1 MSLETISHVKE
12 LDDIDKEIIS
22 LKIKLKDLSERKKKI
37 MKFLTKML
45 TDKNEPGIK
54 YKNLTIIADE
64 KNKRKPL
71 KKDEK
76 IERGT
81 TYLASKGIRVNET
94 VLKELLNEMKGDVE
108 TEKYIKIKREEQK
121 YKNKK

>member
-1 MSLETISHVKE
+1 MSFETISHVKE
-12 LDDIDKEIIS
+12 LDDIDKEIITLRS
-22 LKIKLKDLSERKKKI
+22 KLKILSERKKKI

-45 TDKNEPGIK
+45 TEKNEPGIK
-54 YKNLTIIADE
+54 YKDLTIIADE

-94 VLKELLNEMKGDVE
+94 VLKELLNELKGDVE
-108 TEKYIKIKREEQK
+108 MEKYIKIKRQDK
-121 YKNKK
+121 PYKDKK